1 MRRVRIPTIVGSIV
15 LLTVAAAPV
24 SNAVQAAD
32 ESPRGPQE
40 CAATLDCGL
49 EEINLMSMSDRLD
62 LVRAIEAGPVA
73 EFLSDGTDPGR
84 WRNIE
89 GIITM
94 FRNQSLGARGSWV
107 SYVDAGIV
115 EGVERGTAIATG
127 RSTDTGGN
135 PGSQPWADYLTQFKA
150 GELDA
155 RAVHD
160 RTWSIA
166 EQAATDHGIA
176 VAEDTYN
183 EHPTATENRFFE
195 ISQFYRY
202 LLRNRPPLIDLLTAV
217 GNLAPGER
225 QNFYDWATDV
235 TNAEAGRTGAE
246 FLWSMAELDPAGT
259 AFTMIQVFQAYFQE
273 LYPLYVAETS

>member
-1 MRRVRIPTIVGSIV
+1 MRRTRVP
-15 LLTVAAAPV
+15 TVACSVALLVTLAAPV
-24 SNAVQAAD
+24 ATAD
-32 ESPRGPQE
+32 DGPRGPRE

-49 EEINLMSMSDRLD
+49 AEINLMTMSDRLD
-62 LVRAIEAGPVA
+62 LVRAMEAGPVA

-94 FRNQSLGARGSWV
+94 FHNQSLGAPDSWV

-115 EGVERGTAIATG
+115 EGVERGVAIATG
-127 RSTDTGGN
+127 RGTDTGGN

-150 GELDA
+150 GELGS

-166 EQAATDHGIA
+166 EQAATDHGIV
-176 VAEDTYN
+176 VAEQTFG
-183 EHPTATENRFFE
+183 EFPSATVDRFFE

-202 LLRNRPPLIDLLTAV
+202 LLRNRPPLIDLLTSV
-217 GNLAPGER
+217 GDLLDPQQR

-235 TNAEAGRTGAE
+235 TNEGAGRTGAE

-259 AFTMIQVFQAYFQE
+259 TFSLIEVFRAYFEE
-273 LYPLYVAETS
+273 LYPLYVAETG